1 MCTISAKS
9 TQKCFSSLPTMVPAP
24 HPHPTESLSC
34 SQWSASIRAQHLLG
48 EDWVTPRTNFSDTGD
63 AEILD
68 FSGFVTEQRGFPAGT
83 RGKQLACNAGDAT
96 CEGSIPGWGDPPEAG
111 MAAHSSA
118 LAWRIPGTEEPG
130 GATVHRVAK
139 SQTRLMPLC
148 TQAHSGTEFSAR
160 RRVDLTLFGALKA
173 FETSGLNVDTP
184 LCSLSLGFS
193 NLYIPSPASSRG
205 SETTPGFKCTSPF
218 VYIINL

>member
-34 SQWSASIRAQHLLG
+34 SQWSASIRVQHLLG
-48 EDWVTPRTNFSDTGD
+48 EDWVPPRTNFSDTGD

-68 FSGFVTEQRGFPAGT
+68 FSGFVTEQRGFPAGI

-118 LAWRIPGTEEPG
+118 LAWRIPWTEEPG
-130 GATVHRVAK
+130 GLQSMGSRQKK
-139 SQTRLMPLC
+139 SQKQSR
-148 TQAHSGTEFSAR
+148 S
-160 RRVDLTLFGALKA
+160 RRVRHDIATKQQQQYY
-173 FETSGLNVDTP
+173 N
-184 LCSLSLGFS
+184 
-193 NLYIPSPASSRG
+193 IH
-205 SETTPGFKCTSPF
+205 
-218 VYIINL
+218 IICIVRNMT